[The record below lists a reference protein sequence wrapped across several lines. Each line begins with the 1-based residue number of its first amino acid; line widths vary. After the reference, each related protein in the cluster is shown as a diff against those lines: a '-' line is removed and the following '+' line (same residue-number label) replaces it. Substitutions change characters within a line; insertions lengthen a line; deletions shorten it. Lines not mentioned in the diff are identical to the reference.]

1 MIHKFHGASDTY
13 EIVTKYGVHYVHSVL
28 QHLSLEQ
35 GVILGDVTVPLT
47 RLRQDAGL
55 ILRCAGK
62 LGNPLQ
68 TLGWVHPVKAS
79 GVETEKWS
87 TSPDT
92 RTKGEGVEP
101 GLCLQAYCSSLSQV
115 LIKQNSYPHA

>member
-1 MIHKFHGASDTY
+1 MKAACVCAKLLQSCDPLDCSPPGSSVHG
-13 EIVTKYGVHYVHSVL
+13 IL
-28 QHLSLEQ
+28 QAR
-35 GVILGDVTVPLT
+35 I
-47 RLRQDAGL
+47 
-55 ILRCAGK
+55 
-62 LGNPLQ
+62 
-68 TLGWVHPVKAS
+68 LGWVHPVKAS